1 MTSSRRHTSG
11 RRSTGSNKRRRSS
24 RGNGSDRLMWL
35 IPLIAVLFLIGSKC
49 LKACENHDSDT
60 AITAVDGNLT
70 AVITE
75 PTLKEDVIS
84 YKAMTIS
91 FNSGLHI
98 PNWVSWQLTAD
109 HTDGPYSRTNNFLED
124 PSVEGSA
131 TPEDYT
137 DSGYDRGHMAPAGDM
152 KWNGE
157 AMAESFFM
165 TNMAPQAPDLNRG
178 AWNKLEQKTRERAIR
193 DSVIYI
199 VCGPVLTDSDAIVE
213 RIGRTGV
220 AVPRRFFK
228 VILSPYSDPPRA
240 IGFIMPNATV
250 RGGMQAAAMSV
261 DEVEAITGHDFFSAL
276 PDSIENQLEST
287 YNFNLWSQLK

>member
-11 RRSTGSNKRRRSS
+11 RHTSGSNKCRRST
-24 RGNGSDRLMWL
+24 RNNGAGHLAWL
-35 IPLIAVLFLIGSKC
+35 IPLIAVLFLIGTKC
-49 LKACENHDSDT
+49 LKACENNTDT
-60 AITAVDGNLT
+60 AITTIEGNLT

-75 PTLKEDVIS
+75 PTLKEDIIS
-84 YKAMTIS
+84 YKAITIS
-91 FNSGLHI
+91 FNSELHI

-124 PSVEGSA
+124 PSVKGSA

-137 DSGYDRGHMAPAGDM
+137 NSGYDRGHMAPAGDM
-152 KWNGE
+152 KWDGE

-178 AWNKLEQKTRERAIR
+178 AWNKLEQKTRERAMR
-193 DSVIYI
+193 DSVVYI
-199 VCGPVLTDSDAIVE
+199 VCGPVLTGSDAIVE
-213 RIGRTGV
+213 RIGQTGV
-220 AVPRRFFK
+220 AVPHRFFK

-240 IGFIMPNATV
+240 IGFIMPNASV
-250 RGGMQAAAMSV
+250 RGGMQATAMSV

-287 YNFNLWSQLK
+287 YNFNLWSRLK